1 MAKKKILVVDDEC
14 AFTRM
19 MKLVLEQTGTY
30 EVFCENNA
38 SRAVATAHAC
48 QPDLILLDVVM
59 PEMDGGA
66 VAALLQAESRLKN
79 VPIVFLT
86 ALVDSQEAVNGPL
99 TGGGFRFLGK
109 LASDTELLQCI
120 EENIRPEA
128 GLPGL

>member
-19 MKLVLEQTGTY
+19 MKLVLEQSGTY

-38 SRAVATAHAC
+38 SRAVAAANAC
-48 QPDLILLDVVM
+48 LPDLILLDVVM
-59 PEMDGGA
+59 PELDGGA
-66 VAALLQAESRLKN
+66 VASLLQAEPRLKN

-86 ALVDSQEAVNGPL
+86 ALVGSQEALAGPL
-99 TGGGFRFLGK
+99 TGGGYRFLGK

-120 EENIRPEA
+120 GENLQA
-128 GLPGL
+128 